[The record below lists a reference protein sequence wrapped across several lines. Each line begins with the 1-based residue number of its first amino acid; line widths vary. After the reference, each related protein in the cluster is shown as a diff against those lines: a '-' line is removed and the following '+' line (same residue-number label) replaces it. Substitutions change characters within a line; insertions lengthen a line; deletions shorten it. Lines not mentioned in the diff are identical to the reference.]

1 MGYPTYTE
9 EMVTEFIDMANE
21 MGIGPAMRNLGYPKS
36 YHTAKKFYV
45 QRNIDMPTANTLA
58 VMSKQL
64 DIFYNDKEKVLAAQ
78 AVLDRSIEKLYED
91 DLLAEDINRLSN
103 AIHKAIQ
110 TINLIEGKSTN
121 INENR
126 SKDGSDLAIVDML
139 NEAKMRNESIKHSL
153 KVINWYIDMSTIAI
167 ECYQIVIILWGRPP
181 ELTNMIYLL
190 FLLL

>member
-1 MGYPTYTE
+1 MGYPVFTE
-9 EMVTEFIDMANE
+9 EQITEFIETANE
-21 MGIGPAMRNLGYPKS
+21 MGIGPSMRLLGYPKS

-58 VMSKQL
+58 VMAKQL
-64 DIFYNDKEKVLAAQ
+64 DIFYTDKEKILAAQ
-78 AVLDRSIEKLYED
+78 AVIDRSVEALYED
-91 DLLAEDINRLSN
+91 NLVSDDISKLSN

-139 NEAKMRNESIKHSL
+139 NEAKMRSENIKQSL
-153 KVINWYIDMSTIAI
+153 KVIN
-167 ECYQIVIILWGRPP
+167 
-181 ELTNMIYLL
+181 
-190 FLLL
+190 

>member
-1 MGYPTYTE
+1 MGYPIYTE

-21 MGIGPAMRNLGYPKS
+21 MGIGPAMRTLGYPKS

-58 VMSKQL
+58 VMAKQL
-64 DIFYNDKEKVLAAQ
+64 DIFYTDKEKVLAAQ

-91 DLLAEDINRLSN
+91 DLLAEDINKLSN

-126 SKDGSDLAIVDML
+126 SKDGSDLAIIDML
-139 NEAKMRNESIKHSL
+139 NEAKIRNESIKDNL
-153 KVINWYIDMSTIAI
+153 RVIHN
-167 ECYQIVIILWGRPP
+167 
-181 ELTNMIYLL
+181 
-190 FLLL
+190 

>member
-1 MGYPTYTE
+1 MGYPVFTE
-9 EMVTEFIDMANE
+9 EQISEFIETANE
-21 MGIGPAMRNLGYPKS
+21 MGIGPAMRYLQYPKS

-64 DIFYNDKEKVLAAQ
+64 DIFYTDKEKVLAAQ
-78 AVLDRSIEKLYED
+78 AVIDRSVEALYED
-91 DLLAEDINRLSN
+91 NLVSDDISKLSN

-139 NEAKMRNESIKHSL
+139 NEARMRNESIKNSL
-153 KVINWYIDMSTIAI
+153 KVVN
-167 ECYQIVIILWGRPP
+167 
-181 ELTNMIYLL
+181 
-190 FLLL
+190 